1 MMLPYLVVAV
11 VPDLDLVE
19 AGPGDDAVPLV
30 AADEGRGVHGA
41 PVADDEDVAV
51 RAGLGQVEEGVLHLH
66 HRHQEVLLQ

>member
-1 MMLPYLVVAV
+1 MVLPYLVVAV

-41 PVADDEDVAV
+41 PVADDEDIAV
-51 RAGLGQVEEGVLHLH
+51 LAARLPDGKI
-66 HRHQEVLLQ
+66 